1 MPQPFGQK
9 SAATVVGVAAP
20 AVGCPLQLGRGRCGV
35 RIGKKREDGAVAVET
50 ALVSMLLITILYGVV
65 EVSFL
70 LHDALNV
77 SAASRAGSRMGA
89 SLARDP
95 SFATASRDQVAAALG
110 GLDLSRVNKVWVFK
124 ANATTGKP
132 DTGSYTSCTACV
144 RYKGSPT
151 GLVADGGAGWAAVQ
165 QNACANQ
172 QDQLGVYVEYRYS
185 SRLGFLFSGKVLSES
200 TVMRL
205 EPYRGTGAC
214 K

>member
-1 MPQPFGQK
+1 MR
-9 SAATVVGVAAP
+9 VG
-20 AVGCPLQLGRGRCGV
+20 R
-35 RIGKKREDGAVAVET
+35 KREQGAVAVET
-50 ALVSMLLITILYGVV
+50 ALVSMLLVTILYGVV

-77 SAASRAGSRMGA
+77 SSASRAGARMGA
-89 SLARDP
+89 SLARDA
-95 SFATASRDQVAAALG
+95 SFATASRDQAAAAMG
-110 GLDLSRVNKVWVFK
+110 GLDLSRVNKVWVFR

-132 DTGSYTSCTACV
+132 DTGNFTSCTTCV

-151 GLVADGGAGWAAVQ
+151 GLVADGSAGWTAAS

-185 SRLGFLFSGKVLSES
+185 SRLGFMFSGKVLSES

-205 EPYRGTGAC
+205 EPYRGSGAC

>member
-1 MPQPFGQK
+1 MRVP
-9 SAATVVGVAAP
+9 
-20 AVGCPLQLGRGRCGV
+20 RGHER
-35 RIGKKREDGAVAVET
+35 GAVAVET
-50 ALVSMLLITILYGVV
+50 ALVSMLLVTILYGIV

-70 LHDALNV
+70 LHDALTV
-77 SAASRAGSRMGA
+77 SAASRAGARMGS

-95 SFATASRDQVAAALG
+95 SFAAASRDQVASAMG
-110 GLDLSRVNKVWVFK
+110 SLDLSRVNKVWVFK

-132 DTGSYTSCTACV
+132 DTGNFTSCSACV
-144 RYKGSPT
+144 RYRGGPS
-151 GLVADGGAGWAAVQ
+151 GLVADGSPGWTATS